1 MVERITKSE
10 ISDPKRIPKVFV
22 MSDSPRLSRRSF
34 LATGLVGGALLA
46 APALAEG
53 MPEGWVLPE
62 EYKPKIVRLSNGFAP
77 NEIHVDPA
85 SFSLYLTLPDD
96 KAIRYKVGIGRGD
109 LYIPGDFTIGA
120 KKEWPSW
127 TPTKEMIARSP
138 DHYAKY
144 ANGMPGGPG
153 NPLGARALYL
163 FADGVG
169 DTFLRIH
176 GTTDPWTIG
185 SAVSNGCVRL
195 VNEHAIHLYDQVA
208 IGTRAVLYPKTPAS
222 A

>member
-1 MVERITKSE
+1 MM
-10 ISDPKRIPKVFV
+10 PQQPF
-22 MSDSPRLSRRSF
+22 LSRRAF
-34 LATGLVGGALLA
+34 LAASAAALA
-46 APALAEG
+46 TPALATK
-53 MPEGWVLPE
+53 MPEGWTLPE
-62 EYKPKIVRLSNGFAP
+62 QYLPRIVKLSNDFGP

-85 SFSLYLTLPDD
+85 NFALYFTQENG
-96 KAIRYKVGIGRGD
+96 KAIRYSIGIAKGD

-138 DHYAKY
+138 DHYAQY
-144 ANGMPGGPG
+144 ADGMPGGPT

-163 FADGVG
+163 FAPNVG

-176 GTTDPWTIG
+176 GTPEPWTIG

-195 VNEHAIHLYDQVA
+195 VNEHVMDLYDRVQL
-208 IGTRAVLYPKTPAS
+208 GTRAVLYPKTPAN